1 MNEKEQNFEEIYDSY
16 RAKIYRYLTRM
27 IGADEAEDLTQEVFI
42 KVNKGL
48 TKFKGESGIST
59 WIYRIATNT
68 AVDRIRS
75 LSRKS
80 ASNLIDEDE
89 LFAEDQSAWN
99 DKVLSVDQKLIENE
113 MNECVRNYINTLP
126 ENYRSVLVLSELE
139 VLKNL
144 EIAEILGLTLDT
156 VKIRLHRAR
165 ARLKKVLQGKC
176 NFYYNVEN
184 QLA

>member
-1 MNEKEQNFEEIYDSY
+1 MS
-16 RAKIYRYLTRM
+16 
-27 IGADEAEDLTQEVFI
+27 
-42 KVNKGL
+42 
-48 TKFKGESGIST
+48 
-59 WIYRIATNT
+59 
-68 AVDRIRS
+68 
-75 LSRKS
+75 
-80 ASNLIDEDE
+80 
-89 LFAEDQSAWN
+89 
-99 DKVLSVDQKLIENE
+99 LIENE

-165 ARLKKVLQGKC
+165 ARLKKVLQGNC

-184 QLA
+184 KLA